1 MVFLHDPQMSPG
13 MKRRG
18 VCVCVC
24 VCVCVSHTQGLNSK
38 TKQEPLRKACTKG
51 QAVKLQERSGDGT
64 HLGGLVAGKKA
75 VGLWLLPPRRPLN
88 RIFLFVGQ
96 SRQ

>member
-24 VCVCVSHTQGLNSK
+24 VCMCVPHARPKEQDKAEAPKEGLHK
-38 TKQEPLRKACTKG
+38 RAKQ
-51 QAVKLQERSGDGT
+51 
-64 HLGGLVAGKKA
+64 
-75 VGLWLLPPRRPLN
+75 
-88 RIFLFVGQ
+88 
-96 SRQ
+96 